1 MKILIV
7 EDEKLLRE
15 RLEQRLHA
23 DGYRCEATGTF
34 TEAADKLLD
43 YDYDLL
49 VVDINLPDGSGLSLI
64 EEAKLHKPETPI
76 IVISARNTV
85 DQKVEGLELGADDYL
100 TKPFDLA
107 ELSARVKS
115 VLRRSNFDGSNAITF
130 GEITLDLNRQA
141 VWAAGKPLDLTRT
154 EYNLLQYFFS
164 NPNRVLTRDSIAE
177 HIWGDHMDMADS
189 FDFLYTH
196 MKNLRKKLKDA
207 GGGNPVKAVY
217 GIGYK
222 LVTPA

>member
-1 MKILIV
+1 MKILII
-7 EDEKLLRE
+7 EDEQRLRE
-15 RLEQRLHA
+15 RLHQRLTA
-23 DGYRCEATGTF
+23 DGYRCESAGTF
-34 TEAADKLLD
+34 AASRDKLLD
-43 YDYDLL
+43 YDYALL
-49 VVDINLPDGSGLSLI
+49 IVDINLPDGSGLKLI
-64 EEAKLHKPETPI
+64 ELAKAHTPGTPI

-85 DQKVEGLELGADDYL
+85 DQKIEGLELGADDYL

-115 VLRRSNFDGSNAITF
+115 VLRRWSFDGSNSITY
-130 GEITLDLNRQA
+130 GSLTMDLNKQQ
-141 VWAAGKPLDLTRT
+141 VFTEGQPVELTRT
-154 EYNLLQYFFS
+154 EYKLLQYFFS

-207 GGGNPVKAVY
+207 GGGEPD
-217 GIGYK
+217 
-222 LVTPA
+222 